1 VKKFYRVALMI
12 FAILLVSTVPL
23 AGLSPSAELT
33 GRVCS
38 AYSFEMDQ
46 NFSNSGGVV
55 NRLIGISSPWSGG
68 YLYED
73 LTVIG
78 SASITDSFSMDNFG
92 SGANEDIFDFDFGVD
107 DNLGFG
113 TGDLYDFGSDDKP
126 ASESG
131 TISPFETEGIPDTG
145 NEDIFKVSDEDAADL
160 DLESYF
166 SSSSMA
172 IPSWLDLF

>member
-1 VKKFYRVALMI
+1 MI
-12 FAILLVSTVPL
+12 IAVLLVSAVPF
-23 AGLSPSAELT
+23 AGLLSGAEVT

-46 NFSNSGGVV
+46 GFSNSGGVV
-55 NRLIGISSPWSGG
+55 NRFIGISDPWSGG

-92 SGANEDIFDFDFGVD
+92 PGDNVDIFDFGFD

-113 TGDLYDFGSDDKP
+113 TDDLYDFGADDKTG
-126 ASESG
+126 SG
-131 TISPFETEGIPDTG
+131 ND
-145 NEDIFKVSDEDAADL
+145 DIYNFSGGGSAVL
-160 DLESYF
+160 DLEVYF
-166 SSSSMA
+166 NSSSMA
-172 IPSWLDLF
+172 IPTWLDLF

>member
-1 VKKFYRVALMI
+1 MKKFYRVALMI
-12 FAILLVSTVPL
+12 IAVLLVSTVPL

-92 SGANEDIFDFDFGVD
+92 SGANEDIFDFGVD

-113 TGDLYDFGSDDKP
+113 TGDLYNFGGDDKP
-126 ASESG
+126 ASKSETS
-131 TISPFETEGIPDTG
+131 SPFETEGKPDSG
-145 NEDIFKVSDEDAADL
+145 NEDIFNLSDGDAADL
-160 DLESYF
+160 DLEGYF

-172 IPSWLDLF
+172 IPTWLDLF

>member
-1 VKKFYRVALMI
+1 MKKIYRVTLMI
-12 FAILLVSTVPL
+12 TAVILVSAVPL
-23 AGLSPSAELT
+23 TGLLPGAEMT
-33 GRVCS
+33 GKVCS

-46 NFSNSGGVV
+46 GFSNSGGVV

-78 SASITDSFSMDNFG
+78 RASITDSFSMDNFG
-92 SGANEDIFDFDFGVD
+92 SGANEDIFDFGVD

-126 ASESG
+126 APENG
-131 TISPFETEGIPDTG
+131 TSSPFETEDKPDSG
-145 NEDIFKVSDEDAADL
+145 NEDIFNFSGEDAADL
-160 DLESYF
+160 DLEGYF

-172 IPSWLDLF
+172 IPTWLDLF

>member
-1 VKKFYRVALMI
+1 MKKFYRVVLVIIAV
-12 FAILLVSTVPL
+12 LLVITAPL
-23 AGLSPSAELT
+23 PGFLPGVELT
-33 GRVCS
+33 GKVCS
-38 AYSFEMDQ
+38 AYSFEMEQ
-46 NFSNSGGVV
+46 GFSNSGGVV
-55 NRLIGISSPWSGG
+55 NRFIGISDPWSGG

-92 SGANEDIFDFDFGVD
+92 SGVNEDIFDFGADH
-107 DNLGFG
+107 NLGFG

-131 TISPFETEGIPDTG
+131 KSNPFKTEGNPDSG
-145 NEDIFKVSDEDAADL
+145 NEDIFNFSGGDAADL
-160 DLESYF
+160 DLEGYF

-172 IPSWLDLF
+172 IPTWLDLF